1 MRTATPALLTQTR
14 KVGQAINIGDNISVE
29 ILSVKGM
36 QVRLGITA
44 PRNIAVHREEIYL
57 KIKAELPGSAISL
70 AH

>member
-1 MRTATPALLTQTR
+1 MRTATPTLLTQTR

-44 PRNIAVHREEIYL
+44 PRDIAVHREEIYL
-57 KIKAELPGSAISL
+57 KIKAEQSGAIASL